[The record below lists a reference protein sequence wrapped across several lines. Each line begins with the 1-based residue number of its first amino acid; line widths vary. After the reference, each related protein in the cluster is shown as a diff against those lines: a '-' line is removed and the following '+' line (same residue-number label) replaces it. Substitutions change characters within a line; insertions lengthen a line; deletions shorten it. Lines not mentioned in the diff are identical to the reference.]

1 MASSTPTAPLEAPGR
16 LRLAYVAP
24 SALLRAPYNPRTMT
38 DEARAALKRG
48 IETFGL
54 VDPLVAREEDGLLL
68 GGHQR
73 LQAAEELGLAE
84 VPVAYVAG
92 VSDQQAAAL
101 NVLLNNP
108 SAQGAWDMGRLSSLL
123 S

>member
-1 MASSTPTAPLEAPGR
+1 MASRTPTAPLAPVEAPGR

-24 SALLRAPYNPRTMT
+24 QSLVRAPYNPRTMT

-48 IETFGL
+48 IEAFGL
-54 VDPLVAREEDGLLL
+54 VDPLIAREEDGLLL

-84 VPVAYVAG
+84 VPVAYVTG

-108 SAQGAWDMGRLSSLL
+108 SAQG
-123 S
+123 